1 MYASDPQRRAAR
13 LIRGYTPQGVEEGD
27 SRLKFNIAPEKDHY

>member
-13 LIRGYTPQGVEEGD
+13 LIRGCTPQGVEEGD
-27 SRLKFNIAPEKDHY
+27 SRLKFNIAPENDHY